1 MTEYKKIIP
10 HFILREGKAV
20 LAGDIVCEDVIGL
33 CRAYSDNGADEILIW
48 EDSADEQAHEKAV
61 ILLKRAACAADI
73 PIAAGG
79 HISGMDD
86 VKKYLYAGAR
96 TVVFSDSGS
105 MDLLKEAAERFGKE
119 KMALCTRDIS
129 DGFGYAALGVSR
141 VFYMGDCEEKE
152 DIDNIKAFPL
162 PLILDW
168 QDPLIDIPT
177 VAGMLMSVPLEEA
190 ASLMEEKLMWKTM
203 GIPVNVYEPAFTWDD
218 LKKNS
223 DGMVPVIVQDYITEE
238 VLMLAYMNEEAYE
251 RTVRSGKMTYFS
263 RSRKELWEKG
273 ATSGHYQYVKE
284 LRLDCDND
292 TILARVSQIGA
303 ACHTGN
309 RSCFYQEILKKDYE
323 EKNPLKIFDRIYDT
337 IQDRKV
343 HPREGS
349 YTNYLFGKGIDKI
362 LKKVGEEATEIVI
375 ASKNPEAEEAV
386 YEIADFLY
394 HLMVL
399 MVEKE
404 ISWDDIV
411 NELAN
416 R

>member
-1 MTEYKKIIP
+1 MTEYKRIIP
-10 HFILREGKAV
+10 HFTLKEEKAV
-20 LAGDIVCEDVIGL
+20 LTGDIVCEDMVGL
-33 CRAYSDNGADEILIW
+33 CRAYSDNGADEIFIW
-48 EDSADEQAHEKAV
+48 EDSENEQLHEKAV
-61 ILLKRAACAADI
+61 ILLKRAAYAVDI
-73 PIAAGG
+73 PIAVGG
-79 HISGMDD
+79 HIRGMDD

-96 TVVFSDSGS
+96 TVVFADGDSV
-105 MDLLKEAAERFGKE
+105 DLLKEAVERFGKE
-119 KMALCTRDIS
+119 KIALCTKDIS
-129 DGFGYAALGVSR
+129 DGFDYAANGVSR
-141 VFYMGDCEEKE
+141 VFYIGECEEKE
-152 DIDNIKAFPL
+152 DIDHIKAFPL

-168 QDPLIDIPT
+168 QDQLIDIPT
-177 VAGMLMSVPLEEA
+177 VAGMMMSVPPEEA
-190 ASLMEEKLMWKTM
+190 SSLMEEKLMWKNM
-203 GIPVNVYEPAFTWDD
+203 GIPVNVYEPVFTWED

-238 VLMLAYMNEEAYE
+238 VLMLAYMNQEAYE
-251 RTVRSGKMTYFS
+251 CTARTGKMTYFS

-303 ACHTGN
+303 ACHTGK
-309 RSCFYQEILKKDYE
+309 RSCFFQEILKKDYE
-323 EKNPLKIFDRIYDT
+323 EKNPLKVFEQVYDT

-349 YTNYLFGKGIDKI
+349 YTNYLFDKGIDKI

-375 ASKNPEAEEAV
+375 AAKNPETEEVV

-399 MVEKE
+399 MADKD
-404 ISWDDIV
+404 ISWDDII